1 MHEMTIAVNI
11 VDIAV
16 QTAQKAQAQKINK
29 ITVEVGALSGVVPE
43 SLEFCFGEAC
53 KGTMAENAELE
64 LIRIPAKAQCMSCG
78 FRFETNQF
86 LNICP
91 KCGAEALASG
101 GQELQV
107 KAINVD

>member
-16 QTAQKAQAQKINK
+16 QTAQAANAKKINK

-53 KGTMAENAELE
+53 KGTMAEQAELE
-64 LIRIPAKAQCMSCG
+64 LIRIPASAHCTSCG
-78 FRFETNQF
+78 FTFETDQF

-91 KCGAEALASG
+91 KCGREVLASG

-107 KAINVD
+107 KRINVD